1 MFYMDQGVSIRSVN
15 NEHLSFRSYSNER
28 PMVYRRLYL
37 LLPDTPDNSL
47 LVMGEA
53 GYPREHVFCAILDGT
68 DRVASRFGAVLA
80 RRTGRR
86 IFHSIC
92 IRLAGD
98 SGDLLVSF
106 WMAKVKSNLLSVLHS
121 TYNVP
126 FAKSPFQ
133 PAHPQAEAHFVTDR
147 YYPDATLGDVCI

>member
-1 MFYMDQGVSIRSVN
+1 MFYMDQGVSIRPVN
-15 NEHLSFRSYSNER
+15 HKHLSSRPYSNER
-28 PMVYRRLYL
+28 PMVYRGLYL

-68 DRVASRFGAVLA
+68 DRVASRFGAILA

-98 SGDLLVSF
+98 SGDLLVSS

-126 FAKSPFQ
+126 FAKFPFQ
-133 PAHPQAEAHFVTDR
+133 PVHPQAEAPILR
-147 YYPDATLGDVCI
+147 ARCGYDATLGDVCI